1 MSILLGEELRFTD
14 AEQRIMRNLPFAW
27 RGYVFKSKDLQK
39 YFESTTWYIPDP
51 DYVADME
58 ALPEKEQAWI
68 LFWSKYY

>member
-1 MSILLGEELRFTD
+1 
-14 AEQRIMRNLPFAW
+14 MRNLPFAW

-68 LFWSKYY
+68 LFWSKYN